1 MPASNDPDNKA
12 LPRDNVVCQKDVEE
26 DAQTSFASNKSGDDV
41 QVVSSNNDFFWG
53 FKSSSDV
60 EDAADLVRITRSLP
74 KTKGNSLQ
82 VPMSHLSHLMEFLFI
97 HKRVL
102 VYGTMLSSAR

>member
-41 QVVSSNNDFFWG
+41 QVVSSNNDFFLG
-53 FKSSSDV
+53 F
-60 EDAADLVRITRSLP
+60 
-74 KTKGNSLQ
+74 
-82 VPMSHLSHLMEFLFI
+82 
-97 HKRVL
+97 
-102 VYGTMLSSAR
+102 

>member
-12 LPRDNVVCQKDVEE
+12 LQRDNVVCQKDDEE
-26 DAQTSFASNKSGDDV
+26 SAQTSLASDKSKDDV
-41 QVVSSNNDFFWG
+41 QVVSFDNDSFWG
-53 FKSSSDV
+53 FKSNSDA

-102 VYGTMLSSAR
+102 VYGTMLSSAT